1 MTGRLSAKVMAR
13 VRRVDADA
21 TERVACSGSDPGRRE
36 ARVSRN
42 AVAKATR
49 AEDVNLESALRSRA
63 TLGVPMAV
71 RTSRSWGLS
80 AQLCLR
86 RDHTT
91 DGSCEAGGGPP
102 GASAAAMR
110 G

>member
-1 MTGRLSAKVMAR
+1 VSGRLSAKVRAR
-13 VRRVDADA
+13 VRRADADSQA
-21 TERVACSGSDPGRRE
+21 IEREACSGSVSSRRE

-49 AEDVNLESALRSRA
+49 AEDVNMESALRSRA

-71 RTSRSWGLS
+71 KTSRSWGLS

-86 RDHTT
+86 R
-91 DGSCEAGGGPP
+91 G
-102 GASAAAMR
+102 
-110 G
+110 